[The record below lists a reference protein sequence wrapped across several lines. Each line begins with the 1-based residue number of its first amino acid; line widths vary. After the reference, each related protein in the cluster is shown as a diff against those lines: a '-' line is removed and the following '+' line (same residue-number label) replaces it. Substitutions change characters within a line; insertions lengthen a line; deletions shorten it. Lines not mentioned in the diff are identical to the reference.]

1 MLLIIHD
8 YEDKGSPMHRLSAAA
23 SLMLVMAGHTQTLSA
38 EPMRLTCEHEEMV
51 ATNLFSTKKAP
62 VYVRFTAVFDPA
74 DLELDDP
81 TYEYTLEKWKPS
93 VDKDFGAYV
102 ENMHI
107 GGTYVQSMSATPT
120 MLLLNDY
127 LFKRGPGAPI
137 GPQTIQVNRSDL
149 TYQFES
155 PRGVAEGAC
164 EIEKV
169 ELKNVF

>member
-1 MLLIIHD
+1 MQ
-8 YEDKGSPMHRLSAAA
+8 RLSTAA
-23 SLMLVMAGHTQTLSA
+23 SLVLVIANYSQTLSA
-38 EPMRLTCEHEEMV
+38 EPMRLTCEHEEMI
-51 ATNLFSTKKAP
+51 ATNLFGTKEAP
-62 VYVRFTAVFDPA
+62 VDVRFTAVFDPA

-81 TYEYTLEKWKPS
+81 TYEYTLEKWEPS

-120 MLLLNDY
+120 TLLLDDY
-127 LFKRGPGAPI
+127 LFKRGAGAPI
-137 GPQTIQVNRSDL
+137 GPQTIKVNRSDL

-155 PRGVAEGAC
+155 PRGVAEGVC